1 MKVDHLAELLKA
13 AELGAMRVHHPDQK
27 QRLAEAM
34 KAAMDELKRRHEARK
49 RYRATRPA
57 QTVTRKLIREQ
68 LRFTYD
74 GVRLKRSGE
83 WHVQGK
89 PGMSWQ
95 LFARNDSEAQELL
108 IFEKPGR
115 KKRHACGCLHHSDA
129 AGVVDACLL
138 GQEQGS
144 DETWTGY

>member
-27 QRLAEAM
+27 QRLSEAM
-34 KAAMDELKRRHEARK
+34 NAAMDELKRRHEARK
-49 RYRATRPA
+49 HYRATRPA
-57 QTVTRKLIREQ
+57 QTTTRKLIREQ
-68 LRFTYD
+68 LKIAYN

-83 WHVQGK
+83 WHVQGES
-89 PGMSWQ
+89 GMSWQ

-108 IFEKPGR
+108 IFEEPGR
-115 KKRHACGCLHHSDA
+115 KKHACGCLNHSDA

-138 GQEQGS
+138 GQEQGI